1 MNQIEV
7 SKNLIKRGIKVDA
20 NNLKLITGHSGQS
33 NNISSIKSAGAG
45 AKSI

>member
-7 SKNLIKRGIKVDA
+7 SKHLIKRGIKVDA

-33 NNISSIKSAGAG
+33 NNSSIKQAGAG
-45 AKSI
+45 VNGI